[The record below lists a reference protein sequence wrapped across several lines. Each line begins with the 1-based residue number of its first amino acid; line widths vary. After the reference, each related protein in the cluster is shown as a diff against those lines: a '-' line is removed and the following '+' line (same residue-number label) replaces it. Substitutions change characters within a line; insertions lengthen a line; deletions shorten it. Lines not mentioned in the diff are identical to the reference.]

1 MLGHPDAAGGGQE
14 TAMPEDGLDQLARA
28 LADTATVVEGVRE
41 DQWDLPTPCSQW
53 TVRDV
58 VRHLVAGHHIFAR
71 ALEDRPSST
80 EGTDVVPDRQWRTAY
95 RTSAD
100 ILLEAFATPGALERP
115 LTIPFGTVPGSVALH
130 LRLVEA
136 LVHGWDVARA
146 SDRALPHDQGL
157 AEQELAWARPW
168 LAKVPADRSP
178 FAPPLPV
185 PDHAS
190 PLDRL
195 VACLGR
201 DVGAWG
207 ASS

>member
-1 MLGHPDAAGGGQE
+1 VPEAA
-14 TAMPEDGLDQLARA
+14 LHQLEQT
-28 LADTATVVEGVRE
+28 LADTATVVEGLRE

-71 ALEDRPSST
+71 ALEDKPSST
-80 EGTDVVPDRQWRTAY
+80 DGTGIVPDGQWRTAY

-100 ILLEAFATPGALERP
+100 AMLEAFAIPGALERP

-130 LRLVEA
+130 LRIVEA

-146 SDRALPHDQGL
+146 TDQVVPHDQSV

-185 PDHAS
+185 ADEAS

-201 DVGAWG
+201 DVETWEAAG
-207 ASS
+207 